1 MNIIAFDLGGSSG
14 KIFLGEYAGKKLRI
28 NLLHHFDHSA
38 VSLGS
43 HLFWDFYE
51 FIRNYVTVFLQQ
63 SMQQMMT
70 LLLLE
75 STAIAMIL
83 H

>member
-1 MNIIAFDLGGSSG
+1 MLMNIIAFDLGGSSG

-43 HLFWDFYE
+43 HLFWE